1 VGVSWREENFNNSSE
16 KENLS
21 SSGMQGI
28 DLENRVSVEGIIR
41 ISSSNWTSYYSL
53 FNKACVQF
61 GFDLAK

>member
-1 VGVSWREENFNNSSE
+1 
-16 KENLS
+16 
-21 SSGMQGI
+21 MQGT

-61 GFDLAK
+61 GFDLAKWAGPNEPTALTHLLERFD